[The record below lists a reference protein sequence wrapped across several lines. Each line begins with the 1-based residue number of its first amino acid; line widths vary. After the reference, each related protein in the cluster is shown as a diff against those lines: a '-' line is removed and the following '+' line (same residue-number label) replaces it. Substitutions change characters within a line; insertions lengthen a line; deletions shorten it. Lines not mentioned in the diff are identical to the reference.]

1 MASSAMNERNVI
13 LRPSPG
19 DPRKIQAVLVDWGL
33 DEATINRMLS
43 EYNVEAA
50 LVQGPSANA
59 PDSRRRSN
67 DAIPNSRRGTGRHP

>member
-13 LRPSPG
+13 LSPGPG

-50 LVQGPSANA
+50 LGLPTSASA
-59 PDSRRRSN
+59 PDSRRRSK
-67 DAIPNSRRGTGRHP
+67 DSIPNSRRGTGLHA